1 MLNTQDIKKDFKI
14 FDNNPSLVYLDSGAT
29 SLKPK
34 SVVSKIV
41 EYYENYPANIH
52 RGIYKISEK
61 ATEEFEETRRVVA
74 KFINARDEAEVI
86 FTRNTTEA
94 INLVTYS
101 LGRKIIEEG
110 DEIVTSIMEHH
121 SNFIPWQVLSL
132 ELGATFKVIDINNN
146 GQLKIQNS
154 NVKTTSK
161 NLKMENVITKRTKIL
176 ALTYVSNML
185 GTINP
190 LKEIIQVAKKINP
203 HIIIVIDVAQA
214 VPHMKVDVQDL
225 GCDFVAFS
233 AHKMLGPAG
242 VGVLWGKKELLDE
255 MFPFQMGGGMISEVK
270 VNQTIFAES
279 PIKFEA
285 GTPSIADV
293 IAFKEAIKYLKNIG
307 LEQIREHEKELT
319 SYALEKLQGEFKNN
333 IQIYGPQDINNRGG
347 IIAFNFGKYHPHDI
361 AQILDEIDVCVRAG
375 HHCTMP
381 LHNRLGIN
389 ASVRA
394 SFYIYN
400 DKRDVDRFIDGLK
413 NVENIL
419 RVK

>member
-1 MLNTQDIKKDFKI
+1 
-14 FDNNPSLVYLDSGAT
+14 
-29 SLKPK
+29 
-34 SVVSKIV
+34 
-41 EYYENYPANIH
+41 
-52 RGIYKISEK
+52 
-61 ATEEFEETRRVVA
+61 
-74 KFINARDEAEVI
+74 
-86 FTRNTTEA
+86 
-94 INLVTYS
+94 
-101 LGRKIIEEG
+101 
-110 DEIVTSIMEHH
+110 
-121 SNFIPWQVLSL
+121 
-132 ELGATFKVIDINNN
+132 
-146 GQLKIQNS
+146 
-154 NVKTTSK
+154 
-161 NLKMENVITKRTKIL
+161 
-176 ALTYVSNML
+176 
-185 GTINP
+185 
-190 LKEIIQVAKKINP
+190 
-203 HIIIVIDVAQA
+203 
-214 VPHMKVDVQDL
+214 VPCIKVDVQDL

-293 IAFKEAIKYLKNIG
+293 IALKEAIKYLKNIG

-319 SYALEKLQGEFKNN
+319 SYALKKLQGEFKNN

-361 AQILDEIDVCVRAG
+361 AQILDETNVCVRAG

-400 DKRDVDRFIDGLK
+400 DKRDVDKLISGLRRIDSILK
-413 NVENIL
+413 
-419 RVK
+419 